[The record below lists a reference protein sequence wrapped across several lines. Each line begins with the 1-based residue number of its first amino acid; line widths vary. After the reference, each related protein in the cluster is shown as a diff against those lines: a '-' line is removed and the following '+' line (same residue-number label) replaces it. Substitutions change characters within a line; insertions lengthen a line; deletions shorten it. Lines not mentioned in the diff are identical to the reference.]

1 MIEKTPKKERLRGFA
16 ATISNAIQLA
26 QKMNKERFDHM
37 IEGKR
42 TRVVYNPRD
51 GKWAAVI
58 TLDKGNIEV
67 QGIKNNPKEVLKRK
81 NLLWWGYLETSIKNF
96 MNATNTSSFKWFL
109 KIITFKAKFRGIPHV
124 RFIGDLIALAT
135 PPK

>member
-81 NLLWWGYLETSIKNF
+81 NLLWWGYLETSTKNF

>member
-1 MIEKTPKKERLRGFA
+1 MSEKSPKKERLRGFA

-26 QKMNKERFDHM
+26 QKMNKEKFDRM

-51 GKWAAVI
+51 GKWAAII
-58 TLDKGNIEV
+58 TIENGNVEV
-67 QGIKNNPKEVLKRK
+67 KGIKNNPKKNLKRK
-81 NLLWWGYLETSIKNF
+81 ELLWWGFLDTSIKNF
-96 MNATNTSSFKWFL
+96 MNSQNISSFKWFL

-124 RFIGDLIALAT
+124 KFIGDLIALGT
-135 PPK
+135 PPT